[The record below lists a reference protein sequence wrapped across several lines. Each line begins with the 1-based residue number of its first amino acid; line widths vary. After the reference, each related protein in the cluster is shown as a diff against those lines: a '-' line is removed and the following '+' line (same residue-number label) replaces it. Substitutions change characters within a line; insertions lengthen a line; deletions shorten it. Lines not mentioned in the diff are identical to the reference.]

1 MKFENIDLV
10 DALRRIMDI
19 HTQNYKEDFELD
31 AGLLHS
37 LAGSQS
43 PVDKHLLWMS
53 RPNGTYLLPEREVYV
68 EDSYENKVWEFYHEQ
83 TRDPILAYAVEIK
96 SVEGDTVRGDLIE
109 LDYAAHVERMQ
120 KLTVPVETVAVSFKD
135 DATFYLPFR
144 SYRREAIP
152 LEEKHGKVVSV
163 SYLPENATELDMIL
177 RRERFK
183 TGFHAKTGSIEDHI
197 HKLAVQHGVTEKL
210 GILPLEAQTAYNA
223 VKEAHPEA
231 IVCFAQNGYFEI
243 YGEDAKKA
251 APALGTKLLMK
262 ELEGGGQVAVGLQ
275 DLGDFLCDSRGA
287 GQAGRFHTGQ
297 INETGRALCFAD
309 NKVARV
315 HMGGV
320 LRLVLA
326 LQNLSSLGGHTTENL
341 ILRVDDD
348 PLALN
353 LTGLCMIRLHC
364 FPPIDCRFCRAAE
377 ASSLR
382 RRGSRDSRGGT
393 VRQSVCFQKCTIL
406 GSRFPTPTRGASGL
420 DNPRR
425 LRFLE
430 PMRLRGF

>member
-43 PVDKHLLWMS
+43 PEDKRLLWMS

-83 TRDPILAYAVEIK
+83 TRDPILAYAVKIEG
-96 SVEGDTVRGDLIE
+96 VEGDTIRGNLIE
-109 LDYAAHVERMQ
+109 LDYVAHVERMQ
-120 KLTVPVETVAVSFKD
+120 KLTVPVETVAVTFKD
-135 DATFYLPFR
+135 DVTFYLPFR

-152 LEEKHGKVVSV
+152 LEEKHGEVVSV
-163 SYLPENATELDMIL
+163 SYLPENAVELDMIL

-183 TGFHAKTGSIEDHI
+183 TSRHAKTGNIEDYI
-197 HKLAVQHGVTEKL
+197 HKLAAQHGVTEKL

-262 ELEGGGQVAVGLQ
+262 ELEGGGQVAVTGFREDQWVAKAKTLWEQ
-275 DLGDFLCDSRGA
+275 GNDVLVTQTGEDGRHEIVKHLLAEDYIPVGMVLDMDGKTVRVDSVDLPNEEVRLTDITDKQHPVQFWEKPSIVRDYVENAPAENLWKAIDRREHSSR
-287 GQAGRFHTGQ
+287 
-297 INETGRALCFAD
+297 
-309 NKVARV
+309 KKPS
-315 HMGGV
+315 
-320 LRLVLA
+320 VLA
-326 LQNLSSLGGHTTENL
+326 KLKEHSKSAPDKAAQKTEHTKKSKGME
-341 ILRVDDD
+341 R
-348 PLALN
+348 
-353 LTGLCMIRLHC
+353 
-364 FPPIDCRFCRAAE
+364 
-377 ASSLR
+377 
-382 RRGSRDSRGGT
+382 
-393 VRQSVCFQKCTIL
+393 
-406 GSRFPTPTRGASGL
+406 
-420 DNPRR
+420 
-425 LRFLE
+425 
-430 PMRLRGF
+430 

>member
-43 PVDKHLLWMS
+43 PEDKHLLWMS

-96 SVEGDTVRGDLIE
+96 GVEGDIVKGNLIE

-120 KLTVPVETVAVSFKD
+120 KLTVPVETVAVTFKD

-152 LEEKHGKVVSV
+152 LEEKHGEVVSV
-163 SYLPENATELDMIL
+163 SYLPENAVELDMIL

-183 TGFHAKTGSIEDHI
+183 TSYHAKTGSIEDHI
-197 HKLAVQHGVTEKL
+197 HKLAVQHGVIEKL

-231 IVCFAQNGYFEI
+231 IVCFAQNSYFEI

-262 ELEGGGQVAVGLQ
+262 ELEGGGQVAVTG
-275 DLGDFLCDSRGA
+275 FRGRSVGCQGKGSVGTRQRCPCYA
-287 GQAGRFHTGQ
+287 
-297 INETGRALCFAD
+297 
-309 NKVARV
+309 AR
-315 HMGGV
+315 
-320 LRLVLA
+320 
-326 LQNLSSLGGHTTENL
+326 
-341 ILRVDDD
+341 
-348 PLALN
+348 
-353 LTGLCMIRLHC
+353 
-364 FPPIDCRFCRAAE
+364 
-377 ASSLR
+377 
-382 RRGSRDSRGGT
+382 
-393 VRQSVCFQKCTIL
+393 
-406 GSRFPTPTRGASGL
+406 
-420 DNPRR
+420 
-425 LRFLE
+425 
-430 PMRLRGF
+430 

>member
-43 PVDKHLLWMS
+43 PEDKRLLWMS

-83 TRDPILAYAVEIK
+83 TRDPILAYAVEIEG
-96 SVEGDTVRGDLIE
+96 VEGDTIRGNLIE

-120 KLTVPVETVAVSFKD
+120 KLTVPVETVAVTFKD

-144 SYRREAIP
+144 SYRREVIP
-152 LEEKHGKVVSV
+152 LEEKHGEVVSV
-163 SYLPENATELDMIL
+163 SYLPENAAELDMIL

-183 TGFHAKTGSIEDHI
+183 TSYHAKAGSIDDHI

-223 VKEAHPEA
+223 VKESHPEA

-243 YGEDAKKA
+243 YGEVAKAKALWGQGNDVLVTQPGEDGRQETVKHLIAEDYIPVGMVMDMDGKTVRVDKVDFPNEEVSLTDITDRKNPVPFRERLSIVRSYVEDAPAESLWKAMDRREHPSQKKTSVLAKLKEHAKSAPDKCAKK
-251 APALGTKLLMK
+251 PEHTKKPKSK
-262 ELEGGGQVAVGLQ
+262 EME
-275 DLGDFLCDSRGA
+275 
-287 GQAGRFHTGQ
+287 
-297 INETGRALCFAD
+297 
-309 NKVARV
+309 
-315 HMGGV
+315 M
-320 LRLVLA
+320 
-326 LQNLSSLGGHTTENL
+326 
-341 ILRVDDD
+341 
-348 PLALN
+348 
-353 LTGLCMIRLHC
+353 
-364 FPPIDCRFCRAAE
+364 
-377 ASSLR
+377 
-382 RRGSRDSRGGT
+382 
-393 VRQSVCFQKCTIL
+393 
-406 GSRFPTPTRGASGL
+406 
-420 DNPRR
+420 
-425 LRFLE
+425 
-430 PMRLRGF
+430 

>member
-43 PVDKHLLWMS
+43 PEDKHLLWMS

-96 SVEGDTVRGDLIE
+96 GVEGDTVRGNLIE

-120 KLTVPVETVAVSFKD
+120 KLTVPVETVAVTFKD

-152 LEEKHGKVVSV
+152 LEEKHGEVVSV

-183 TGFHAKTGSIEDHI
+183 TSFHAKTGSIEDHI
-197 HKLAVQHGVTEKL
+197 
-210 GILPLEAQTAYNA
+210 
-223 VKEAHPEA
+223 
-231 IVCFAQNGYFEI
+231 AQNSYFEI

-262 ELEGGGQVAVGLQ
+262 ELEGGGQVAVTGFREDQWVAKAKALW
-275 DLGDFLCDSRGA
+275 
-287 GQAGRFHTGQ
+287 GQGNDVLVTQSGEDGRQ
-297 INETGRALCFAD
+297 ETVKHL
-309 NKVARV
+309 
-315 HMGGV
+315 
-320 LRLVLA
+320 LA
-326 LQNLSSLGGHTTENL
+326 EDYIPVGMVMDMDGKTV
-341 ILRVDDD
+341 RVDKVDF
-348 PLALN
+348 PN
-353 LTGLCMIRLHC
+353 EEVSLTDITDRKNPVPFHERLS
-364 FPPIDCRFCRAAE
+364 IVRSYVEDASAE
-377 ASSLR
+377 SLWKAMDR
-382 RRGSRDSRGGT
+382 REHTSQKKT
-393 VRQSVCFQKCTIL
+393 SVIAKL
-406 GSRFPTPTRGASGL
+406 KEHAKSTPDKGAKKPEQTKKPKSK
-420 DNPRR
+420 
-425 LRFLE
+425 E
-430 PMRLRGF
+430 MEM

>member
-43 PVDKHLLWMS
+43 PEDKHLLWMS

-96 SVEGDTVRGDLIE
+96 GVEGDTVRGNLIE

-152 LEEKHGKVVSV
+152 LEEKHGEVVSV
-163 SYLPENATELDMIL
+163 SYLPENAVELDMIL

-183 TGFHAKTGSIEDHI
+183 TGFHIHI
-197 HKLAVQHGVTEKL
+197 
-210 GILPLEAQTAYNA
+210 IS
-223 VKEAHPEA
+223 
-231 IVCFAQNGYFEI
+231 IVCAHFGWFRLISVMNILLHLTRRILNCFTVSIKTE
-243 YGEDAKKA
+243 
-251 APALGTKLLMK
+251 ALRSSVFLDTVSTLL
-262 ELEGGGQVAVGLQ
+262 
-275 DLGDFLCDSRGA
+275 R
-287 GQAGRFHTGQ
+287 
-297 INETGRALCFAD
+297 
-309 NKVARV
+309 
-315 HMGGV
+315 
-320 LRLVLA
+320 
-326 LQNLSSLGGHTTENL
+326 
-341 ILRVDDD
+341 
-348 PLALN
+348 
-353 LTGLCMIRLHC
+353 
-364 FPPIDCRFCRAAE
+364 
-377 ASSLR
+377 
-382 RRGSRDSRGGT
+382 
-393 VRQSVCFQKCTIL
+393 
-406 GSRFPTPTRGASGL
+406 
-420 DNPRR
+420 PR
-425 LRFLE
+425 
-430 PMRLRGF
+430 

>member
-43 PVDKHLLWMS
+43 PEDKHLLWMS

-96 SVEGDTVRGDLIE
+96 GVEGDTVRGNLIE

-120 KLTVPVETVAVSFKD
+120 KLTVPIETVAVTFKD

-152 LEEKHGKVVSV
+152 LEEKHGEVVSV
-163 SYLPENATELDMIL
+163 SYLPENAVELDMIL

-183 TGFHAKTGSIEDHI
+183 TSYHAKTGSIEDHI
-197 HKLAVQHGVTEKL
+197 HKLAAQHGVTEKL
-210 GILPLEAQTAYNA
+210 GVLPLEAQTAYNA

-243 YGEDAKKA
+243 YGEDAKNA
-251 APALGTKLLMK
+251 APMLGAKILMK
-262 ELEGGGQVAVGLQ
+262 ELEGGGQVPVTGFREDQWAAKAKALWGQGNDVLITQPGEGGRQETVKHLKAEDYIPVGMVM
-275 DLGDFLCDSRGA
+275 DMDGITVRVDSVDFP
-287 GQAGRFHTGQ
+287 
-297 INETGRALCFAD
+297 NEE
-309 NKVARV
+309 V
-315 HMGGV
+315 
-320 LRLVLA
+320 RLTDITDKQHPAQFWEKLSIVREYVENAPAENLWKAIDRREHGSQKKPSVLA
-326 LQNLSSLGGHTTENL
+326 KLKEHAKAAPDKAAKQPEHTKKPKEME
-341 ILRVDDD
+341 R
-348 PLALN
+348 
-353 LTGLCMIRLHC
+353 
-364 FPPIDCRFCRAAE
+364 
-377 ASSLR
+377 
-382 RRGSRDSRGGT
+382 
-393 VRQSVCFQKCTIL
+393 
-406 GSRFPTPTRGASGL
+406 
-420 DNPRR
+420 
-425 LRFLE
+425 
-430 PMRLRGF
+430 

>member
-37 LAGSQS
+37 LAASQS
-43 PVDKHLLWMS
+43 SEDKHLLWMS

-83 TRDPILAYAVEIK
+83 TRDPILVYAVEIK
-96 SVEGDTVRGDLIE
+96 GVEGDTVRGNLIE

-152 LEEKHGKVVSV
+152 LEEKHGEVVSV

-223 VKEAHPEA
+223 VKEAHPRSD
-231 IVCFAQNGYFEI
+231 C
-243 YGEDAKKA
+243 
-251 APALGTKLLMK
+251 LLCP
-262 ELEGGGQVAVGLQ
+262 ERLLR
-275 DLGDFLCDSRGA
+275 DLR
-287 GQAGRFHTGQ
+287 
-297 INETGRALCFAD
+297 
-309 NKVARV
+309 
-315 HMGGV
+315 
-320 LRLVLA
+320 
-326 LQNLSSLGGHTTENL
+326 
-341 ILRVDDD
+341 
-348 PLALN
+348 
-353 LTGLCMIRLHC
+353 
-364 FPPIDCRFCRAAE
+364 
-377 ASSLR
+377 
-382 RRGSRDSRGGT
+382 
-393 VRQSVCFQKCTIL
+393 
-406 GSRFPTPTRGASGL
+406 
-420 DNPRR
+420 
-425 LRFLE
+425 
-430 PMRLRGF
+430 

>member
-43 PVDKHLLWMS
+43 PEDKHLLWMS

-96 SVEGDTVRGDLIE
+96 GVEGDTVKGNLIE

-120 KLTVPVETVAVSFKD
+120 KLTVPVETVAVTFKD

-152 LEEKHGKVVSV
+152 LEEKHGEVVSV
-163 SYLPENATELDMIL
+163 SYLPENAAELDMIL

-183 TGFHAKTGSIEDHI
+183 TSFHAKTGSIEEHI
-197 HKLAVQHGVTEKL
+197 HKLAAQHGIPERPGSL
-210 GILPLEAQTAYNA
+210 SLEAQTAYNA

-231 IVCFAQNGYFEI
+231 IVCFSQNSYFEI

-251 APALGTKLLMK
+251 TPILGTKLLIK
-262 ELEGGGQVAVGLQ
+262 ELEGGGQVAVTGFQKELWVAKAKELWGHGNDVLLTQ
-275 DLGDFLCDSRGA
+275 SGEN
-287 GQAGRFHTGQ
+287 GRQ
-297 INETGRALCFAD
+297 ETVKHL
-309 NKVARV
+309 
-315 HMGGV
+315 
-320 LRLVLA
+320 
-326 LQNLSSLGGHTTENL
+326 
-341 ILRVDDD
+341 
-348 PLALN
+348 
-353 LTGLCMIRLHC
+353 
-364 FPPIDCRFCRAAE
+364 RAAE
-377 ASSLR
+377 YIPV
-382 RRGSRDSRGGT
+382 GMVMDMDGKT
-393 VRQSVCFQKCTIL
+393 VRVDNVDFSNDAVGMTDITDKQHPIAFREKTSIVRSYVEAAPAEQLWKAIERQERRTNKPSVLAKLKDRAQSAPERQTK
-406 GSRFPTPTRGASGL
+406 TPERAKKPKSK
-420 DNPRR
+420 
-425 LRFLE
+425 E
-430 PMRLRGF
+430 MEI